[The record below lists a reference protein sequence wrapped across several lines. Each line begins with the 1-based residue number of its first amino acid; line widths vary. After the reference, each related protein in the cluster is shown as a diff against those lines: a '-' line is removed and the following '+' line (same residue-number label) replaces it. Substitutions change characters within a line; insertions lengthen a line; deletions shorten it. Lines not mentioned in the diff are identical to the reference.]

1 MVNLESSYYHSKPIA
16 KCLLSGGLK
25 VHAMYGN
32 TELGVSNL
40 TTCPRVNSY
49 SSTRLAL
56 CKKFKDV

>member
-32 TELGVSNL
+32 TELGVSKL
-40 TTCPRVNSY
+40 TTVKLRVLTCVTN
-49 SSTRLAL
+49 
-56 CKKFKDV
+56 